1 VDSLPVSSNSAAY
14 VQTVGPS
21 SGAHAD
27 FGSNPA
33 NGIPITTVPGTQP
46 KVPIS
51 FRYQSDPGPYPIPPN
66 PLIEG
71 GSDHHMLVVDTT
83 NCVDYEVFSA
93 ASNGNGTWSAG
104 SGAIFPLKGNQ
115 LRAAGETSADAAGLP
130 ILPGLVRY
138 DEVASGQINHALR
151 VTIPVT
157 DDTFIWPA
165 RHEASSVSGTQ
176 YPPMGQRF
184 RLKQSFNVSPYA
196 PHVQVILNALKTYGM
211 IVADNGGPWF
221 ISGTPDARWS
231 DDELH
236 QLTQVQGSNFEAVDE
251 SALMTD
257 PNSGQ
262 AAQPGAP
269 ASPNPGVPTPAVPSP
284 GVPTNTWVQLISKN
298 SGKCLDVYGPARTQP
313 LAPLEQWACWG
324 GANQAFQ
331 LTPVSGGF
339 KITAQSSY
347 LQLDIA
353 GGPGAVQ
360 DGALVIQY
368 PYWGGTNEIWTV
380 TGRPDGFFTVSPVS
394 TGKCLDV
401 AGESTADGARVQQW
415 TCWGGDN
422 QAWQFVPTQ

>member
-1 VDSLPVSSNSAAY
+1 MDSLPVSGNSAAY
-14 VQTVGPS
+14 VQTVGTN
-21 SGAHAD
+21 SGAHPD
-27 FGSNPA
+27 FGSNPG
-33 NGIPITTVPGTQP
+33 NGVPITTVPGTQP
-46 KVPIS
+46 KVPIA
-51 FRYQSDPGPYPIPPN
+51 FRYQSDPGPYPIPQN

-71 GSDHHMLVVDTT
+71 GSDRHILLVDTT
-83 NCVDYEVFSA
+83 NCVDYEIFSA

-104 SGAIFPLKGNQ
+104 SGAIFPLNSNQ
-115 LRAAGETSADAAGLP
+115 LRTAGETSADAAGLP

-151 VTIPVT
+151 ITIPVT

-184 RLKQSFNVSPYA
+184 RLKQSFNVTPYA

-221 ISGTPDARWS
+221 ISGTPDARWN

-262 AAQPGAP
+262 VAQPGAS
-269 ASPNPGVPTPAVPSP
+269 AIPNP

-298 SGKCLDVYGPARTQP
+298 SGMCLDVFGPERTQS
-313 LAPLEQWACWG
+313 LAHLEQWTCWG
-324 GANQAFQ
+324 GSNQAFEF
-331 LTPVSGGF
+331 TPVGGGY
-339 KITAQSSY
+339 KITAQSSG

-353 GGPGAVQ
+353 GGPNAIQ
-360 DGALVIQY
+360 DGAPVIQY
-368 PYWGGTNEIWTV
+368 PYWGGTNEIWNV
-380 TGRPDGFFTVSPVS
+380 TPRSDGYFTVSPVS
-394 TGKCLDV
+394 SGKCLDV
-401 AGESTADGARVQQW
+401 AGESTSDGATVQQW
-415 TCWGGDN
+415 TCWGGPN
-422 QAWQFVPTQ
+422 QAWQFVPTL